1 MQSKTDIL
9 IVEDDIVAASLLK
22 KTLIDL
28 GYNVIGVE
36 VEGKKAIDLI
46 KQKKPELIMVDY
58 QLEDDLTGADVA
70 KAVLQ
75 EQKVATIYVTSKS
88 DDLTLRTISETNP
101 HGYILKPFNRQE
113 IGMVIETVMKKF
125 RTELALSTK
134 NQELDQE
141 VEATT
146 EELKKSLEA
155 LEKEVELR
163 KEAEKQLQDALA
175 REKEF
180 SNIKTRLASSIA
192 HEFKLP
198 LTSIL
203 SSTEILKLKTEELED
218 ESLDKHLKRVSE
230 GTLQL
235 KKILSNILFLEKS
248 GLQDAGNSPSQINV
262 REFMEDIIEEVTL
275 GVKKCPEVKLNIF
288 NTPKSITVYAEL
300 LRQVVTNLTSNA
312 VKYSNGKGAVAIN
325 LIGKKDELLF
335 EFVDKGIGIPEEE
348 QDRLFDYFFRASNVK
363 KIEGN
368 GIGLALTKNFSDL
381 IGANLTFESQENEG
395 TKFNLSLPLKKYED

>member
-28 GYNVIGVE
+28 GHNVIGVE
-36 VEGKKAIDLI
+36 VEGKKAIELI

-58 QLEDDLTGADVA
+58 QLEDNLTGADVA
-70 KAVLQ
+70 KAVLR

-88 DDLTLRTISETNP
+88 DDLTLKTISETNP

-113 IGMVIETVMKKF
+113 IGMVIDTVMKKF
-125 RTELALSTK
+125 WAELALSSK
-134 NQELDQE
+134 NEELDQE

-146 EELKKSLEA
+146 EELKRSLSA

-163 KEAEKQLQDALA
+163 KKAENQLQDALA

-203 SSTEILKLKTEELED
+203 SSTEIIKMKLEASGD
-218 ESLDKHLKRVSE
+218 ESLQKHIHRVSD
-230 GTLQL
+230 GTIQL
-235 KKILSNILFLEKS
+235 NKILSNILFLEKS
-248 GLQDAGNSPSQINV
+248 GLEDAGNSPTEINIS
-262 REFMEDIIEEVTL
+262 EFIEEVIAE
-275 GVKKCPEVKLNIF
+275 VNQCIKKCPEIKLSIF
-288 NTPKSITVYAEL
+288 NVPKSITVYAEL
-300 LRQVVTNLTSNA
+300 LRQIVTNLTSNA
-312 VKYSNGKGAVAIN
+312 AKYSNGNGTVAVN

-335 EFVDKGIGIPEEE
+335 EFVDKGIGIPKAE
-348 QDRLFDYFFRASNVK
+348 QERIFDYFFRASNVK

-368 GIGLALTKNFSDL
+368 GVGLALTKSFSDL
-381 IGANLTFESQENEG
+381 LGARLTFESQENKG
-395 TKFNLSLPLKKYED
+395 TKFNLSLPLKRYES